1 MPIFHYQAFDVTGA
15 LHKGTQ
21 DAANESEVRQL
32 LRSKD
37 LFPKE
42 IRTSRF
48 TRKSNKAKTSE
59 GFKLPEF
66 AKRRNYAKSLML
78 FTRQLEVL
86 LDATIPYDKAFQLII
101 PQTEDH
107 SFQSILSD
115 IRGRLLEGESLANSM
130 EKHPEAFP
138 AMYISMVR
146 SGENGG
152 NLGMIM
158 KRLADYYE
166 RQDRLRSQIRSAM
179 IYPAFMTVFGFAVV
193 VFMVTNI
200 VPKITRIFQSRDA
213 ALPLPTRLLIGLS
226 ELLSGNLLLLAVVV
240 LLMILSGTV
249 FLRSPSGRRFRDW
262 TELKLPMFNRI
273 WIKILVARYCQT
285 LGTLL
290 KSGVDLKTSLE
301 IAKHVVVNRRFISAL
316 DKMIIDVNNKGVPLS
331 AAMGKL
337 EYFPEYVR
345 HVVAIG
351 EEAARVD
358 ELLEKV
364 ADRMQEEIQ
373 SLVEALTALLQPALI
388 LLMGGIVGF
397 IALAVLLP
405 MLSMNQLLQ
414 LSLIHISEP
423 TRPY

>member
-1 MPIFHYQAFDVTGA
+1 MPIFHYQAFDATGA

-48 TRKSNKAKTSE
+48 TRKSNKAKSSE

-107 SFQSILSD
+107 SFQSILSE

-200 VPKITRIFQSRDA
+200 VPKITRIFESRDA

-226 ELLSGNLLLLAVVV
+226 ELLSGNLLVLAVVV
-240 LLMILSGTV
+240 LLTILSGTI
-249 FLRSPSGRRFRDW
+249 FLGSPSGRRFRDW

-331 AAMGKL
+331 SAMGKL

-414 LSLIHISEP
+414 
-423 TRPY
+423 

>member
-1 MPIFHYQAFDVTGA
+1 MPIFHYQAFDATGA

-200 VPKITRIFQSRDA
+200 VPKITRIFESRDA

-226 ELLSGNLLLLAVVV
+226 ELLSGNLLVLAVVV
-240 LLMILSGTV
+240 MLMILSGTI

-414 LSLIHISEP
+414 
-423 TRPY
+423 

>member
-1 MPIFHYQAFDVTGA
+1 MPIFHYQAFDATGA

-48 TRKSNKAKTSE
+48 TRKSNKAKSSE

-107 SFQSILSD
+107 SFQSILSE

-200 VPKITRIFQSRDA
+200 VPKITRIFESRDA

-226 ELLSGNLLLLAVVV
+226 ELLSGNLLVLAVVV
-240 LLMILSGTV
+240 LLMILSGTI
-249 FLRSPSGRRFRDW
+249 FLRSPIGRRFRDW

-414 LSLIHISEP
+414 
-423 TRPY
+423 

>member
-1 MPIFHYQAFDVTGA
+1 MPIFHYQAFDATGA

-107 SFQSILSD
+107 SFQSILSE

-200 VPKITRIFQSRDA
+200 VPKITRIFESRDA

-226 ELLSGNLLLLAVVV
+226 ELLSGNLLVLAVVV
-240 LLMILSGTV
+240 MLMILSGTI

-262 TELKLPMFNRI
+262 IELKLPMFNRI

-414 LSLIHISEP
+414 
-423 TRPY
+423 

>member
-1 MPIFHYQAFDVTGA
+1 MPIFHYQAFDATGA

-48 TRKSNKAKTSE
+48 TRKSNKDKTSE
-59 GFKLPEF
+59 DFKLPEF

-107 SFQSILSD
+107 SFQSILSE

-200 VPKITRIFQSRDA
+200 VPKITRIFESRDA
-213 ALPLPTRLLIGLS
+213 ALPLPTRLLIDLS
-226 ELLSGNLLLLAVVV
+226 ELLSGNLLVLAVVV
-240 LLMILSGTV
+240 LLMILLGTI

-414 LSLIHISEP
+414 
-423 TRPY
+423 

>member
-1 MPIFHYQAFDVTGA
+1 MPIFHYQAFDATGA

-48 TRKSNKAKTSE
+48 TRKSNKSKTSE

-107 SFQSILSD
+107 SFQSILSE

-200 VPKITRIFQSRDA
+200 VPKITRIFESRDA

-226 ELLSGNLLLLAVVV
+226 ELLSGNLLVLAVVV
-240 LLMILSGTV
+240 LLMILSGTI

-358 ELLEKV
+358 ELLEKI

-414 LSLIHISEP
+414 
-423 TRPY
+423 

>member
-1 MPIFHYQAFDVTGA
+1 MPIFHYQAFDATGA

-32 LRSKD
+32 LRSKE

-107 SFQSILSD
+107 SFQSILSE

-200 VPKITRIFQSRDA
+200 VPKITRIFESRDA

-226 ELLSGNLLLLAVVV
+226 ELLSGNLLVLAVVV
-240 LLMILSGTV
+240 MLMILSGTI
-249 FLRSPSGRRFRDW
+249 FLRSPSGRRFSDW

-414 LSLIHISEP
+414 
-423 TRPY
+423 

>member
-1 MPIFHYQAFDVTGA
+1 MPIFHYQAFDATGA

-107 SFQSILSD
+107 SFQSILSE

-200 VPKITRIFQSRDA
+200 VPKITRIFESRDA
-213 ALPLPTRLLIGLS
+213 ALPLPTRVLIGLS
-226 ELLSGNLLLLAVVV
+226 ELLSGNLLVLAVVV
-240 LLMILSGTV
+240 LLMILSGTI

-414 LSLIHISEP
+414 
-423 TRPY
+423 

>member
-1 MPIFHYQAFDVTGA
+1 MPIFHYQAFDATGA

-107 SFQSILSD
+107 SFQSILSE

-200 VPKITRIFQSRDA
+200 VPKITRIFESRDA

-226 ELLSGNLLLLAVVV
+226 ELLSGNLIVLAVVV
-240 LLMILSGTV
+240 LLMILSGTI

-273 WIKILVARYCQT
+273 WIKIMVARYCQT

-414 LSLIHISEP
+414 
-423 TRPY
+423 

>member
-1 MPIFHYQAFDVTGA
+1 MPIFHYQAFDATGA

-200 VPKITRIFQSRDA
+200 VPKITRIFESRDA

-226 ELLSGNLLLLAVVV
+226 ELLSGNLLVLAVVV
-240 LLMILSGTV
+240 LLMILSGTI
-249 FLRSPSGRRFRDW
+249 FLKSPSGRRFRDW

-414 LSLIHISEP
+414 
-423 TRPY
+423 

>member
-1 MPIFHYQAFDVTGA
+1 MPIFHYQAFDATGA

-48 TRKSNKAKTSE
+48 TRKSNKSKTSE

-146 SGENGG
+146 SGENAG

-200 VPKITRIFQSRDA
+200 VPKITRIFESRDA

-240 LLMILSGTV
+240 LLMILSGMI
-249 FLRSPSGRRFRDW
+249 FMRSPSGRRFRDW
-262 TELKLPMFNRI
+262 IELKLPMFNRI

-316 DKMIIDVNNKGVPLS
+316 EKMIIDVNNKGVPLS

-414 LSLIHISEP
+414 
-423 TRPY
+423 

>member
-1 MPIFHYQAFDVTGA
+1 MPIFHYQAFDATGA

-48 TRKSNKAKTSE
+48 TRKSNKSKTSE

-200 VPKITRIFQSRDA
+200 VPKITRIFESRDA

-226 ELLSGNLLLLAVVV
+226 ELLSGNLLVLAVVV
-240 LLMILSGTV
+240 LLMILSGTI

-316 DKMIIDVNNKGVPLS
+316 EKMIIDVNNKGVPLS

-414 LSLIHISEP
+414 
-423 TRPY
+423 

>member
-1 MPIFHYQAFDVTGA
+1 MPIFHYQAFDATGA

-42 IRTSRF
+42 IRPSRF

-107 SFQSILSD
+107 SFQSILSE

-193 VFMVTNI
+193 VFMLTNI
-200 VPKITRIFQSRDA
+200 VPKITRIFESRDA

-226 ELLSGNLLLLAVVV
+226 ELLSGNLLVLAVVV
-240 LLMILSGTV
+240 LLMILSGTI

-345 HVVAIG
+345 HVAAIG

-414 LSLIHISEP
+414 
-423 TRPY
+423 

>member
-1 MPIFHYQAFDVTGA
+1 MPIFHYQAFDATGA

-48 TRKSNKAKTSE
+48 TRKSNRSKTSE

-66 AKRRNYAKSLML
+66 AKKRNYAKSLML

-107 SFQSILSD
+107 SFQSILSE

-200 VPKITRIFQSRDA
+200 VPKITRIFESRDA

-226 ELLSGNLLLLAVVV
+226 ELLSGNLLVLAVVV
-240 LLMILSGTV
+240 LLMILSGTI

-414 LSLIHISEP
+414 
-423 TRPY
+423 

>member
-1 MPIFHYQAFDVTGA
+1 MPIFHYQAFDATGA

-48 TRKSNKAKTSE
+48 TRKSNKAKSSE

-107 SFQSILSD
+107 SFQSILSE

-200 VPKITRIFQSRDA
+200 VPKITRIFESRDA

-226 ELLSGNLLLLAVVV
+226 ELLSGNLLVLAVVM
-240 LLMILSGTV
+240 LLMILSGTI

-414 LSLIHISEP
+414 
-423 TRPY
+423 

>member
-1 MPIFHYQAFDVTGA
+1 MPIFHYQAFDSSGV
-15 LHKGTQ
+15 LHKGTK
-21 DAANESEVRQL
+21 DAVNESEVRQL
-32 LRSKD
+32 LRSKE

-42 IRTSRF
+42 IRSSRF
-48 TRKSNKAKTSE
+48 TRKSVKTKTSE

-66 AKRRNYAKSLML
+66 AKRRNFSKSLML

-101 PQTEDH
+101 PQTQDH

-138 AMYISMVR
+138 DMYVSMVR
-146 SGENGG
+146 SGENAGT
-152 NLGMIM
+152 LGMIM

-166 RQDRLRSQIRSAM
+166 RQDRLRSQIRTAM

-193 VFMVTNI
+193 VFMVTHI
-200 VPKITRIFQSRDA
+200 VPKITRIFESRDA
-213 ALPLPTRLLIGLS
+213 ALPLPTRLLIGFS
-226 ELLSGNLLLLAVVV
+226 ELLSGNLILLGVMMV
-240 LLMILSGTV
+240 LLFLSV
-249 FLRSPSGRRFRDW
+249 MFFLRSPPGKLFRDW
-262 TELKLPMFNRI
+262 LEIKLPMFNRV

-290 KSGVDLKTSLE
+290 KSGVDLKTALE
-301 IAKHVVVNRRFISAL
+301 ISKHVVVNQRFISGL
-316 DKMIIDVNNKGVPLS
+316 EKMIIDVNNKGIPLS

-364 ADRMQEEIQ
+364 ADRMQEEVQ
-373 SLVEALTALLQPALI
+373 SLIEALTALLQPALI
-388 LLMGGIVGF
+388 LVMGGIVGF

-405 MLSMNQLLQ
+405 MLSMNQLL
-414 LSLIHISEP
+414 
-423 TRPY
+423 R

>member
-1 MPIFHYQAFDVTGA
+1 MPIFHYQAFDATGA

-48 TRKSNKAKTSE
+48 TRKSNKAKSSE

-107 SFQSILSD
+107 SFQSILSE

-152 NLGMIM
+152 NLGMII

-200 VPKITRIFQSRDA
+200 VPKITRIFESRDA

-226 ELLSGNLLLLAVVV
+226 ELLSGNLLVLAVVV
-240 LLMILSGTV
+240 LLMILSGTI

-290 KSGVDLKTSLE
+290 KSGVDLKASLE

-414 LSLIHISEP
+414 
-423 TRPY
+423 

>member
-1 MPIFHYQAFDVTGA
+1 
-15 LHKGTQ
+15 
-21 DAANESEVRQL
+21 
-32 LRSKD
+32 
-37 LFPKE
+37 
-42 IRTSRF
+42 
-48 TRKSNKAKTSE
+48 
-59 GFKLPEF
+59 
-66 AKRRNYAKSLML
+66 
-78 FTRQLEVL
+78 
-86 LDATIPYDKAFQLII
+86 
-101 PQTEDH
+101 
-107 SFQSILSD
+107 
-115 IRGRLLEGESLANSM
+115 
-130 EKHPEAFP
+130 
-138 AMYISMVR
+138 
-146 SGENGG
+146 
-152 NLGMIM
+152 
-158 KRLADYYE
+158 
-166 RQDRLRSQIRSAM
+166 M

-200 VPKITRIFQSRDA
+200 VPKITRIFESRDA

-226 ELLSGNLLLLAVVV
+226 DLLSGNLLLVGIMLVV
-240 LLMILSGTV
+240 LFFSMMF
-249 FLRSPSGRRFRDW
+249 FLRSSPGRRLRDW
-262 TELKLPMFNRI
+262 AELKLPMFSRI

-301 IAKHVVVNRRFISAL
+301 ISKHVVVNRRFIQGL
-316 DKMIIDVNNKGVPLS
+316 EKMIIDVNNKGIPLS

-364 ADRMQEEIQ
+364 AERMQEEVQ

-414 LSLIHISEP
+414 
-423 TRPY
+423 

>member
-1 MPIFHYQAFDVTGA
+1 MPIFHYQAFDATGA

-107 SFQSILSD
+107 SFQSILSE

-200 VPKITRIFQSRDA
+200 VPKITRIFESRDA

-226 ELLSGNLLLLAVVV
+226 ELLSGNLLVLAVVV
-240 LLMILSGTV
+240 MLMILSGTI

-262 TELKLPMFNRI
+262 IELKLPMFNRI

-301 IAKHVVVNRRFISAL
+301 ISKHVVVNRRFISAL

-414 LSLIHISEP
+414 
-423 TRPY
+423 

>member
-1 MPIFHYQAFDVTGA
+1 MPIFHYQAFDATGA

-32 LRSKD
+32 LRAKD
-37 LFPKE
+37 LFPKD

-48 TRKSNKAKTSE
+48 TRKSNKSKTSE

-107 SFQSILSD
+107 SFQSILSE

-200 VPKITRIFQSRDA
+200 VPKITRIFESRDA

-226 ELLSGNLLLLAVVV
+226 ELLSGNLLVLAVIV
-240 LLMILSGTV
+240 LLMILSGTI

-414 LSLIHISEP
+414 
-423 TRPY
+423 

>member
-1 MPIFHYQAFDVTGA
+1 MPIFHYQAFDATGA

-200 VPKITRIFQSRDA
+200 VPKITRIFESRDA

-226 ELLSGNLLLLAVVV
+226 ELLSGNLLVLAVVV
-240 LLMILSGTV
+240 MLMILSGTI

-262 TELKLPMFNRI
+262 IELKLPMFNRI

-414 LSLIHISEP
+414 
-423 TRPY
+423 

>member
-1 MPIFHYQAFDVTGA
+1 MPIFHYQAFDATGA

-200 VPKITRIFQSRDA
+200 VPKITRIFESRDA

-240 LLMILSGTV
+240 LLMILSGMI
-249 FLRSPSGRRFRDW
+249 FMRSPSGRRFRDW
-262 TELKLPMFNRI
+262 IELKLPMFNRI

-414 LSLIHISEP
+414 
-423 TRPY
+423 

>member
-1 MPIFHYQAFDVTGA
+1 MPIFHYQAFDATGA

-146 SGENGG
+146 SGENAG

-200 VPKITRIFQSRDA
+200 VPKITRIFESRDA

-240 LLMILSGTV
+240 LLMILSGMI

-262 TELKLPMFNRI
+262 IELKLPMFNRI

-316 DKMIIDVNNKGVPLS
+316 EKMIIDVNNKGVPLS

-414 LSLIHISEP
+414 
-423 TRPY
+423 

>member
-1 MPIFHYQAFDVTGA
+1 MPIFHYQAFDATGA

-48 TRKSNKAKTSE
+48 TRKSNKAKSSE

-107 SFQSILSD
+107 SFQSILSE

-200 VPKITRIFQSRDA
+200 VPKITRIFESRDA
-213 ALPLPTRLLIGLS
+213 AMPLPTRLLIGLS
-226 ELLSGNLLLLAVVV
+226 ELLSGNLLVLAVVV
-240 LLMILSGTV
+240 LLMILSGTI

-301 IAKHVVVNRRFISAL
+301 IAKYVVVNRRFISAL

-364 ADRMQEEIQ
+364 ANRMQEEIQ

-414 LSLIHISEP
+414 
-423 TRPY
+423 

>member
-1 MPIFHYQAFDVTGA
+1 MPIFHYQAFDATGA

-32 LRSKD
+32 LRSKE

-107 SFQSILSD
+107 SFQSILSE

-200 VPKITRIFQSRDA
+200 VPKITRIFESRDA

-226 ELLSGNLLLLAVVV
+226 ELLSGNLLVLAVVV
-240 LLMILSGTV
+240 LLMILSGMI
-249 FLRSPSGRRFRDW
+249 FLRSPGGRRFRDW

-414 LSLIHISEP
+414 
-423 TRPY
+423 

>member
-1 MPIFHYQAFDVTGA
+1 MPIFHYQAFDATGA

-48 TRKSNKAKTSE
+48 TRKSNKFKTSE

-107 SFQSILSD
+107 SFQSILSE

-200 VPKITRIFQSRDA
+200 VPKITRIFESRDA

-226 ELLSGNLLLLAVVV
+226 DLLSGNLLVLAVVV
-240 LLMILSGTV
+240 LLMILSGMI
-249 FLRSPSGRRFRDW
+249 FMRSPSGRRFRDW
-262 TELKLPMFNRI
+262 IELKLPMFNRI

-414 LSLIHISEP
+414 
-423 TRPY
+423 

>member
-1 MPIFHYQAFDVTGA
+1 MPIFHYQAFDATGA

-107 SFQSILSD
+107 SFQSILSE

-200 VPKITRIFQSRDA
+200 VPKITRIFESRDA

-240 LLMILSGTV
+240 LLLILTGMI

-414 LSLIHISEP
+414 
-423 TRPY
+423 

>member
-1 MPIFHYQAFDVTGA
+1 MPIFHYQAFDATGA

-48 TRKSNKAKTSE
+48 TRKSNQAKSSE

-200 VPKITRIFQSRDA
+200 VPKITRIFESRDA

-226 ELLSGNLLLLAVVV
+226 ELLSGNLLVLAVVV
-240 LLMILSGTV
+240 LLMILSGTI

-414 LSLIHISEP
+414 
-423 TRPY
+423 

>member
-1 MPIFHYQAFDVTGA
+1 MPIFHYQAFDATGA

-107 SFQSILSD
+107 SFQSILSE

-200 VPKITRIFQSRDA
+200 VPKITRIFESRDA

-226 ELLSGNLLLLAVVV
+226 ELLSGNLIVLAVVV
-240 LLMILSGTV
+240 LLMILSGTI

-414 LSLIHISEP
+414 
-423 TRPY
+423 

>member
-1 MPIFHYQAFDVTGA
+1 MPIFHYQAFDATGA

-37 LFPKE
+37 IFPKE

-107 SFQSILSD
+107 SFQSILSE

-158 KRLADYYE
+158 KRLADFYE

-179 IYPAFMTVFGFAVV
+179 IYPAFMTVFGFVVV

-200 VPKITRIFQSRDA
+200 VPKITRIFESRDA

-226 ELLSGNLLLLAVVV
+226 ELLSGNLLVLAVVV
-240 LLMILSGTV
+240 MLMILSGTI

-414 LSLIHISEP
+414 
-423 TRPY
+423 

>member
-1 MPIFHYQAFDVTGA
+1 MPIFHYQAFDATGA

-107 SFQSILSD
+107 SFQSILSE

-158 KRLADYYE
+158 KRLADFYE

-179 IYPAFMTVFGFAVV
+179 IYPAFMTVFGFVVV

-200 VPKITRIFQSRDA
+200 VPKITRIFESRDA

-226 ELLSGNLLLLAVVV
+226 ELLSGNLLVLAVVV
-240 LLMILSGTV
+240 MLMILSGTI

-414 LSLIHISEP
+414 
-423 TRPY
+423 

>member
-1 MPIFHYQAFDVTGA
+1 MPIFHYQAFDATGA

-32 LRSKD
+32 LRSKN

-107 SFQSILSD
+107 SFQSILSE

-200 VPKITRIFQSRDA
+200 VPKITRIFESRDA

-226 ELLSGNLLLLAVVV
+226 ELLSGNLLVLAVVV
-240 LLMILSGTV
+240 LLMILSGTI

-414 LSLIHISEP
+414 
-423 TRPY
+423 

>member
-1 MPIFHYQAFDVTGA
+1 MSIFHYQAFDATGA

-107 SFQSILSD
+107 SFQSILSE

-200 VPKITRIFQSRDA
+200 VPKITRIFESRDA

-226 ELLSGNLLLLAVVV
+226 ELLSGNLLVLAVIV
-240 LLMILSGTV
+240 LLMILSGTI

-414 LSLIHISEP
+414 
-423 TRPY
+423 

>member
-1 MPIFHYQAFDVTGA
+1 MPIFHYQAFDATGA

-107 SFQSILSD
+107 SFQSILSE

-200 VPKITRIFQSRDA
+200 VPKITRIFESRDA

-240 LLMILSGTV
+240 LLMILSGTI
-249 FLRSPSGRRFRDW
+249 FLRSSSGRRFRDW

-414 LSLIHISEP
+414 
-423 TRPY
+423 

>member
-1 MPIFHYQAFDVTGA
+1 MPIFHYQAFDATGA

-48 TRKSNKAKTSE
+48 TRKSNKSKTSE

-107 SFQSILSD
+107 SFQSILSE

-200 VPKITRIFQSRDA
+200 VPKITRIFESRDA

-226 ELLSGNLLLLAVVV
+226 ELLSGNLIVLAVVV
-240 LLMILSGTV
+240 LLMILSGTI

-301 IAKHVVVNRRFISAL
+301 IAKHVVVNRQFISAL
-316 DKMIIDVNNKGVPLS
+316 DKMIVDVNNKGVPLS

-414 LSLIHISEP
+414 
-423 TRPY
+423 